1 MSNEVLNKIE
11 ELKLVPVIAIE
22 NADDAAALGDALL
35 AGGLA
40 CAEVTFRTKA
50 APDAIKAMSANAD
63 LFVGAGTVLTVD
75 QAKQAVDCGARFLVS
90 PGTNPEVVEWAVS
103 NNITIAPGVATP
115 TDIELAMS
123 FGLTTLKFFPAE
135 AFGGL
140 KTLKAMSAPYGDVR
154 FIPTGGI
161 SADNLLDYLRFN
173 KVIACGG
180 SWMVKGDLITGHQFD
195 RITELTQQAVTLAAQ
210 AS

>member
-1 MSNEVLNKIE
+1 MASDVLRRIE
-11 ELKLVPVIAIE
+11 TLKLVPVIAIE
-22 NADDAAALGDALL
+22 NADDAAALGEALL

-40 CAEVTFRTKA
+40 CAEVTFRTAA
-50 APDAIKAMSANAD
+50 APEAIKAMSAND
-63 LFVGAGTVLTVD
+63 QLFVGAGTVLTVD
-75 QAKQAVDCGARFLVS
+75 QAKQAIDCGAKFLVS
-90 PGTNPEVVEWAVS
+90 PGTNPKVVEWAV
-103 NNITIAPGVATP
+103 NNKVAIAPGVATP

-140 KTLKAMSAPYGDVR
+140 ATLKAISAPYGDVR

-161 SADNLLDYLRFN
+161 NSGNLLDYLRFK

-180 SWMVKGDLITGHQFD
+180 SWMVKGDLIAGHQFD
-195 RITELTQQAVTLAAQ
+195 RITELTREAVALVQ
-210 AS
+210 SG